1 MDFGIFEQIWEGIR
15 ESFSGS
21 GGAAPVSPGEA
32 AELFR
37 QPAAEAC
44 GGMAELADSVAR
56 VANDMNVPVP
66 GVYASENSF
75 GEHLANDPTNPF
87 DDAIGADPDFVS
99 AINENAG
106 DPRAFDVV
114 AAHEMGHAK
123 CAASGLRAGL
133 SPHAEELLCD
143 VNAGLYAGKH
153 GVSTD
158 VYDKIIAE
166 TPADADHPAGDV
178 RVEVFHAAREIGGA
192 HPDPDMPSLMDQT
205 LREVELERLCDY
217 ILGKYNV
224 VA

>member
-1 MDFGIFEQIWEGIR
+1 MDFGIFEQVWEGIR
-15 ESFSGS
+15 DSFSGS
-21 GGAAPVSPGEA
+21 GGTGAVSPGEA

-37 QPAAEAC
+37 QPMAVSC

-56 VANDMNVPVP
+56 VANDMNMPVP

-75 GEHLANDPTNPF
+75 GEHLANDPANPF
-87 DDAIGADPDFVS
+87 DDAIGADPDYVS
-99 AINENAG
+99 TINELSG

-114 AAHEMGHAK
+114 SAHEMGHAK
-123 CAASGLRAGL
+123 IAASGLRRGL

-153 GVSTD
+153 GVTTA

-178 RVEVFHAAREIGGA
+178 RVEVFHAAREIGGS
-192 HPDPDMPSLMDQT
+192 HHDPDMPGLVDQT
-205 LREVELERLCDY
+205 LREVELERLCDT
-217 ILGKYNV
+217 ILENFNV
-224 VA
+224 VV